1 MGIGLGVMKW
11 ARVEA
16 SCGGEGQGQMCVHRV
31 LELTDEESLQ
41 LKSFILKSGFSN
53 RFKGQKSRDSSLV
66 Y

>member
-1 MGIGLGVMKW
+1 MW
-11 ARVEA
+11 RV
-16 SCGGEGQGQMCVHRV
+16 GEGQGQMCVHRV